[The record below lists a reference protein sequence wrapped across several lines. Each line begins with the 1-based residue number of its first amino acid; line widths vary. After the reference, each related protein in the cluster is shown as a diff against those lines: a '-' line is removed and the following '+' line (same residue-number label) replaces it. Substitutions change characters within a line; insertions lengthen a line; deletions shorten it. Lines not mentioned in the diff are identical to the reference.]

1 MLDRVPQL
9 LCPLVVGRDLEL
21 EELRRALDRLA
32 EGHGGT
38 LVVAGEAGVGKS
50 RLLREIAAVAVRRG
64 ATVLTGRAVERG
76 SPLPFR
82 PIAEALFSHLRRAG
96 PPQVSELAP
105 FRPILGRL
113 VPEWRVP
120 GEAPGEA
127 SLVVVGEAMLRLL
140 SALAGSHGCVLVL
153 EDLHWADAE
162 TIEVVEY
169 LADNIGEAPILSLVS
184 LRSEESGPAL
194 SCVHRLVARRSAL
207 FVELRRLADEEV
219 ALMTAAC
226 LQSSVLPRDL
236 AEVVAARADGLPF
249 LVEELLAAMVQ
260 SAELQKS
267 TDGWVLV
274 RPRAR
279 SIPATFIDTVR
290 HRLQATPGA
299 GDVVKAAA
307 LLGRS
312 FDWRLLADMC
322 GQDEGTVV
330 YLLRRAVE
338 AQLLAVEDT
347 EPGPPFRFRHA
358 LTREAILADLIPPER
373 VALGRRGLH
382 AVETANPGLPGE
394 WCELAAELAEA
405 AGEPTRAAELR
416 LESGRRAFDRGALAT
431 AEATLGRARQLVD
444 HNLQVAV
451 EIDEALCEVLAGA
464 GDPERVGEIGQRL
477 LSELATLGAPARRQA
492 QAHVWLARAAIV
504 SADWP
509 RARDQLDYARSLAT
523 SEGTVGD
530 ELEVLA
536 ARVALG
542 EGQFDLAVRLARA
555 TLARAEASG
564 RHELAYE
571 ALEVVGQ
578 RERHRDLA
586 SAEEAFTTA
595 LAVAEQHHLSLERVR
610 ALHELGTIDLIGGG
624 PVDRLAQAR
633 QAALGAG
640 ALATAATVSLQMA
653 AWYANHAE
661 PYQMLDAARSC
672 AREAGRLRL
681 PLVGGL
687 GFVLQGVAFALL
699 NKRAEMEAAIE
710 QGVTVSSGHPE
721 VRGVAALMARP
732 LLWFVREER
741 ARALA
746 DLDTGMALLRA
757 TPVTAPNRGLWALTH
772 ALDCHDGEAAVAEVE
787 ASGLAV
793 YWLIRGWI
801 GYARAV
807 LLGRQRRGTAAE
819 EAFARADADL
829 APCDWYRHHARR
841 LVAEAAIVDGW
852 GDPARWLGEALA
864 FFDQTGPPAVASA
877 CRSLLRRAGA
887 PVPRH
892 RRPAA
897 DLPPAL
903 AATGIT
909 PRESEVLALLA
920 QARSTKEIAARLYLS
935 PKTVERHIA
944 NLAAKVG
951 VEGRSELVAFAARH
965 LMGAS

>member
-1 MLDRVPQL
+1 M
-9 LCPLVVGRDLEL
+9 
-21 EELRRALDRLA
+21 
-32 EGHGGT
+32 
-38 LVVAGEAGVGKS
+38 
-50 RLLREIAAVAVRRG
+50 VR
-64 ATVLTGRAVERG
+64 LTGWPKPVR
-76 SPLPFR
+76 
-82 PIAEALFSHLRRAG
+82 
-96 PPQVSELAP
+96 
-105 FRPILGRL
+105 
-113 VPEWRVP
+113 
-120 GEAPGEA
+120 
-127 SLVVVGEAMLRLL
+127 
-140 SALAGSHGCVLVL
+140 
-153 EDLHWADAE
+153 
-162 TIEVVEY
+162 
-169 LADNIGEAPILSLVS
+169 
-184 LRSEESGPAL
+184 
-194 SCVHRLVARRSAL
+194 
-207 FVELRRLADEEV
+207 RRLA
-219 ALMTAAC
+219 
-226 LQSSVLPRDL
+226 
-236 AEVVAARADGLPF
+236 
-249 LVEELLAAMVQ
+249 
-260 SAELQKS
+260 
-267 TDGWVLV
+267 
-274 RPRAR
+274 
-279 SIPATFIDTVR
+279 
-290 HRLQATPGA
+290 PG
-299 GDVVKAAA
+299 
-307 LLGRS
+307 R
-312 FDWRLLADMC
+312 
-322 GQDEGTVV
+322 
-330 YLLRRAVE
+330 
-338 AQLLAVEDT
+338 
-347 EPGPPFRFRHA
+347 
-358 LTREAILADLIPPER
+358 
-373 VALGRRGLH
+373 
-382 AVETANPGLPGE
+382 
-394 WCELAAELAEA
+394 
-405 AGEPTRAAELR
+405 
-416 LESGRRAFDRGALAT
+416 
-431 AEATLGRARQLVD
+431 
-444 HNLQVAV
+444 
-451 EIDEALCEVLAGA
+451 
-464 GDPERVGEIGQRL
+464 
-477 LSELATLGAPARRQA
+477 
-492 QAHVWLARAAIV
+492 
-504 SADWP
+504 
-509 RARDQLDYARSLAT
+509 
-523 SEGTVGD
+523 
-530 ELEVLA
+530 
-536 ARVALG
+536 
-542 EGQFDLAVRLARA
+542 
-555 TLARAEASG
+555 
-564 RHELAYE
+564 
-571 ALEVVGQ
+571 
-578 RERHRDLA
+578 
-586 SAEEAFTTA
+586 
-595 LAVAEQHHLSLERVR
+595 
-610 ALHELGTIDLIGGG
+610 
-624 PVDRLAQAR
+624 
-633 QAALGAG
+633 
-640 ALATAATVSLQMA
+640 LATAATVSLQMA

-757 TPVTAPNRGLWALTH
+757 TPVTAPNRALWALTH
-772 ALDCHDGEAAVAEVE
+772 AVDCHGGEAAVAEVE